1 MKRQES
7 ILVLILVFAI
17 LTFVVVYTGTQQNTQ
32 PQPQPVQIINPVPP
46 PQPQKNG
53 QDRPDTRLNPEFR
66 GPPLKYY
73 KPGATQQMGLLIDP
87 TTNETLPLFGKEVYG
102 RRDQYNYYTTLS
114 DAHNLFPVPLSHN
127 NRDCMDT
134 QVGCQ
139 ELYGGEMVS
148 VVGRNNDFET
158 KMYKTENFF

>member
-1 MKRQES
+1 MKRQEAL
-7 ILVLILVFAI
+7 LVLILIFII
-17 LTFVVVYTGTQQNTQ
+17 LTFVVVYTGRGQT
-32 PQPQPVQIINPVPP
+32 PQPQPVQIIKPVPP
-46 PQPQKNG
+46 PQKNG
-53 QDRPDTRLNPEFR
+53 QDRPDTRLHPEFR

-87 TTNETLPLFGKEVYG
+87 STNETLPLFGKEVYG

-158 KMYKTENFF
+158 KIYKTENFF

>member
-1 MKRQES
+1 MKRQDA
-7 ILVLILVFAI
+7 ILSLILIFAVI
-17 LTFVVVYTGTQQNTQ
+17 TFIVVYTGKS
-32 PQPQPVQIINPVPP
+32 QPVQKIVVQPKEIAPIAPTKPVV
-46 PQPQKNG
+46 
-53 QDRPDTRLNPEFR
+53 DRPDTRLHPEFR

-73 KPGATQQMGLLIDP
+73 KPGIVQQMGLLIDP

-114 DAHNLFPVPLSHN
+114 DSHNLFPVPLEHN

-139 ELYGGEMVS
+139 EFYGGERVS
-148 VVGRNNDFET
+148 VLGKDNQFET
-158 KMYKTENFF
+158 KIYKTENFF